1 MVSGEDTLP
10 ALGYNYASI
19 QIRPQNNDSGIHIMN
34 RYVLLLI
41 AYLSVM
47 PAAAQEVI
55 PMLAAITGAGVC
67 TASSPDQAS
76 KKATINLLQTG
87 SGFRVLKVETEEF
100 IARGPAAQAQE
111 KKTGRVAYFLGYGN
125 AGSIAVV
132 FRRNSRGKVKSK
144 LYINKTAH
152 DPETQRSERQEEP
165 ESKPEQVRYEY
176 SCVKKE

>member
-1 MVSGEDTLP
+1 
-10 ALGYNYASI
+10 
-19 QIRPQNNDSGIHIMN
+19 MN

-41 AYLSVM
+41 AFMSVM
-47 PAAAQEVI
+47 PAAAQEAI

-67 TASSPDQAS
+67 TASSPEQAS

-132 FRRNSRGKVKSK
+132 FRRSPRGEVKSK
-144 LYINKTAH
+144 LYITKTMR
-152 DPETQRSERQEEP
+152 DPETKRSEGQEES
-165 ESKPEQVRYEY
+165 ELVRYEY
-176 SCVKKE
+176 DCVKKKYQER